1 MKKSIFKSILC
12 LSLLALIT
20 PMNLQTASAAD
31 NNQDTLVYN
40 LDNSI
45 TSVFDSVYTIES
57 HLSTPGNTVVFE
69 GSEIDK
75 LPLYQNIFQP
85 MNIPL
90 FLEDDE
96 FKEINPDA
104 ILNEQEETINGEKNV
119 IVPTKTTLIALYNAN
134 GKITVLQNDEPI
146 DESVN
151 KIKSFKSYVNTNNQ
165 ESFISDFKDD
175 MDDLFSKGSVSPAN
189 VSVAAEQGDILTSIR
204 KTLSA
209 NGSYTVVGGS
219 KVNYVAGKAV
229 TDYILYA
236 NSKGTHFYVLADSQ
250 IYPAGVADN
259 DNATWTTGY
268 KSNIRTNSSTNSL
281 INWSPNT
288 TGLSLDS
295 NDQFQVGISASA
307 TGIELSFNYTWNG
320 TSSVK
325 LESTGSKTSG
335 LTTEYIY
342 KNNGNAIAS
351 DTFTKGH
358 GALIQATNKVLSFS
372 ASHQFRN
379 ENVYSN
385 GSTWY
390 STNTTNLSY
399 SF

>member
-1 MKKSIFKSILC
+1 
-12 LSLLALIT
+12 
-20 PMNLQTASAAD
+20 MNLQTTSAAD
-31 NNQDTLVYN
+31 NSQDTLVYN

-45 TSVFDSVYTIES
+45 VSVVDSVYTIES
-57 HLSTPGNTVVFE
+57 HLSTPGNIVIFE
-69 GSEIDK
+69 GADINK
-75 LPLYQNIFQP
+75 LPLYQNIFLP

-90 FLEDDE
+90 FLEDEE
-96 FKEINPDA
+96 FKEINPDVV
-104 ILNEQEETINGEKNV
+104 LNEQDTIIDNEKNIV
-119 IVPTKTTLIALYNAN
+119 VPTKTTLIALYNAN

-151 KIKSFKSYVNTNNQ
+151 VKSFRSYVDTNDQQKLIN
-165 ESFISDFKDD
+165 DFKND
-175 MDDLFSKGSVSPAN
+175 MNDLFFKEYFSPAKVSVS
-189 VSVAAEQGDILTSIR
+189 AAQGDILTSIR
-204 KTLSA
+204 KTLSV
-209 NGSYTVVGGS
+209 NGSYTVIGGS
-219 KVNYVAGKAV
+219 TVNYVAGKAV

-259 DNATWTTGY
+259 NNATWTTGY

-295 NDQFQVGISASA
+295 NDQFQVGISASTA
-307 TGIELSFNYTWNG
+307 GIELSFNYTWNG
-320 TSSVK
+320 TSNVK

-351 DTFTKGH
+351 DTFTTGH

-379 ENVYSN
+379 ENVYTN
-385 GSTWY
+385 GSVWY
-390 STNTTNLSY
+390 STTTTNLSY

>member
-1 MKKSIFKSILC
+1 MHPQ
-12 LSLLALIT
+12 IT
-20 PMNLQTASAAD
+20 SAAD
-31 NNQDTLVYN
+31 SDQDTLVYN
-40 LDNSI
+40 LDDSFA
-45 TSVFDSVYTIES
+45 SVIDSVYTIES
-57 HLSTPGNTVVFE
+57 HLSTPGNMVIFE
-69 GSEIDK
+69 GGEINK
-75 LPLYQNIFQP
+75 LPLYKSIFQP

-96 FKEINPDA
+96 FKEINSDA
-104 ILNEQEETINGEKNV
+104 VSNEQDATINGEKNI
-119 IVPTKTTLIALYNAN
+119 IVPTKTTLIVLYNAN
-134 GKITVLQNDEPI
+134 GKITVLQNDESI
-146 DESVN
+146 DESAS
-151 KIKSFKSYVNTNNQ
+151 KIKSFKSFVNTNGQQKLIN
-165 ESFISDFKDD
+165 DFKDD
-175 MDDLFSKGSVSPAN
+175 MNSLFSKNSISPA
-189 VSVAAEQGDILTSIR
+189 SYSIAATQGDILTSIR
-204 KTLSA
+204 KTLSV

-219 KVNYVAGKAV
+219 TVSYVAGKAV

-259 DNATWTTGY
+259 NNATWTTGY

-295 NDQFQVGISASA
+295 NDQFQVGISAST
-307 TGIELSFNYTWNG
+307 TGIELSFSYTWNG
-320 TSSVK
+320 TSNVK

-351 DTFTKGH
+351 STFTTGH